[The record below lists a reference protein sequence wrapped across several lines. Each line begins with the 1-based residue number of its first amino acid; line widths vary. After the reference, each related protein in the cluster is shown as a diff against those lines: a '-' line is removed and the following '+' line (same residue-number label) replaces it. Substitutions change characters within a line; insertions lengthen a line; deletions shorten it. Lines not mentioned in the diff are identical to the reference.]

1 MFTLKIAYSY
11 HSEKYAGVFYSEN
24 MSSLFIARNNR
35 EKNGPSMA
43 YPAVLVLLFLE
54 YVVKTRTSSSTS
66 CTLNAK
72 DKEMG
77 KLSPSPRTPAT
88 LGGSIKEKKNFL
100 QHNLRVGV
108 FVVVQLLS
116 HVRPFATPWTAAHQ
130 ASLSFTISRSLL
142 RFMPIESLMPS
153 DHLILCCPLLLLPSI
168 FPTSGGEDTMDH
180 V

>member
-88 LGGSIKEKKNFL
+88 LDGSIKEKKIFL

-116 HVRPFATPWTAAHQ
+116 HVRPFATP
-130 ASLSFTISRSLL
+130 
-142 RFMPIESLMPS
+142 
-153 DHLILCCPLLLLPSI
+153 
-168 FPTSGGEDTMDH
+168 
-180 V
+180 

>member
-1 MFTLKIAYSY
+1 MVRMFTLKIAYSY

-116 HVRPFATPWTAAHQ
+116 HVRPFATP
-130 ASLSFTISRSLL
+130 
-142 RFMPIESLMPS
+142 
-153 DHLILCCPLLLLPSI
+153 
-168 FPTSGGEDTMDH
+168 
-180 V
+180 